1 MSKWHGEGDSPV
13 SFDGNLEFRN
23 VHFRYPSR
31 KEKQILEDLNL
42 RVESGQSVA
51 FVGHSGCGN
60 GNDVRTLNIEAYRK
74 QFGIVQQEP
83 VLFDMS
89 VEENIRLGK
98 LDATDDEVVQ
108 AATLANAHDFIMQ
121 LKDNYKAVCN
131 DKLSGG
137 QKQRICI
144 ARAIVSNPKILLLDE
159 ATSSLDNISEK
170 LVQNALNKAQKGR
183 TTLLIAHRLSTIRN
197 ADKIVVFDKGK
208 IVESGSHDELIEKRS
223 FYYNLVQLQSD
234 NALDVE
240 QKAYY
245 VARNLRWST
254 EHVGR
259 GLSLMAYKSFQ
270 SATEEGVEYTT
281 KRYINTKSEVGKS
294 DHFQL
299 QLDLKIVVRSTKTVG
314 SFFQLGDNIFN
325 SLKDNSLQF
334 ILSNVTIVTV

>member
-1 MSKWHGEGDSPV
+1 MPFLNLRIDCTHYTAGHVVAIVLACWSIPIYLVMIISYIQDYASGNMSFNVLLELIEEQSVMSKWHGEGDSPV

-240 QKAYY
+240 QT
-245 VARNLRWST
+245 NLQNST
-254 EHVGR
+254 
-259 GLSLMAYKSFQ
+259 
-270 SATEEGVEYTT
+270 
-281 KRYINTKSEVGKS
+281 
-294 DHFQL
+294 
-299 QLDLKIVVRSTKTVG
+299 
-314 SFFQLGDNIFN
+314 
-325 SLKDNSLQF
+325 
-334 ILSNVTIVTV
+334 